1 MQRFGWRTRSFD
13 RKLWMRR
20 ILKEKWVPLLAHS
33 IEKYLLRI
41 LNNRTAFQSESEAK
55 KTNDA
60 VTQLMNVKF
69 EVEEM
74 IEKDLS
80 ELDNVRKQGR
90 KTAALVNE
98 LLLKVAE
105 MKTYCPNFL

>member
-1 MQRFGWRTRSFD
+1 
-13 RKLWMRR
+13 
-20 ILKEKWVPLLAHS
+20 
-33 IEKYLLRI
+33 
-41 LNNRTAFQSESEAK
+41 
-55 KTNDA
+55 
-60 VTQLMNVKF
+60 MNVKF